1 VISFAVQLIGI
12 CYDLARL
19 TFPAPRQVLI
29 TPAHLQ
35 TRISGTVIEP
45 HKAKRAARGTA
56 VLAVAVPAP
65 SASGPSERR
74 WPFRTAAW
82 VPLGVV
88 PPPDVRLAGA
98 REGGS
103 SDRANVAR
111 CAARRPA
118 RPFRAWWW

>member
-19 TFPAPRQVLI
+19 TFPAPRQ
-29 TPAHLQ
+29 AQ
-35 TRISGTVIEP
+35 TRISGTVIEPP

-88 PPPDVRLAGA
+88 PAPDVRLAGA

-111 CAARRPA
+111 CAVRRPSG
-118 RPFRAWWW
+118 PFRAWWR